1 MKIHAFGQQMGA
13 NMKKVTMQD
22 IADEI
27 GVSKMTISKCFQDSD
42 DISEEMKEKIKS
54 VAGKMGYIYNKQ
66 NRYRVLVL
74 LSEIFLDQTDDF
86 YTSLY
91 KRLNE
96 ISGLNNIVLT
106 MKVIKTVK
114 GSIDLD
120 FNLEFQNQNGVIILG
135 QLPQNT
141 VKKVISCDIPVVCLD
156 FFYRNMQ
163 VDTITCNNFLA
174 SYYLTAYLIDKG
186 HKKLGFVGSLNATNS
201 INDRYL
207 GFYKAMLESGLLLDT
222 MIRLDDRDENGQLI
236 ELLLPESLPT
246 AFVCN
251 NDHIAY
257 LLIKQ
262 LKKLGY
268 RVPEDISVAG
278 FDDVVYSSISEPP
291 ITTMRVARKNMAQ
304 QAIKLLLRRMK
315 NPKAEIRAIS
325 IECNMIERES
335 VSEYMSID
343 TEKFYK

>member
-1 MKIHAFGQQMGA
+1 
-13 NMKKVTMQD
+13 MKKVTMQD

-42 DISEEMKEKIKS
+42 DISLEMKEKIKS
-54 VAGKMGYIYNKQ
+54 IAGKMGYVYNKQ

-74 LSEIFLDQTDDF
+74 LSEIFLDKSDDF
-86 YTSLY
+86 YTGLY

-106 MKVIKTVK
+106 MNAVK
-114 GSIDLD
+114 NAIETNDIVFDSQ
-120 FNLEFQNQNGVIILG
+120 FHNQNGIIILG
-135 QLPQNT
+135 QLPRKTLEKIVSFN
-141 VKKVISCDIPVVCLD
+141 IPIVCMD
-156 FFYRNMQ
+156 FFYRNIR

-174 SYYLTAYLIDKG
+174 SYYLTAYLLDKG
-186 HKKLGFVGSLNATNS
+186 HKSLGFVGSINATNS

-207 GFYKAMLESGLLLDT
+207 GFYKAVLESKLLLDD

-236 ELLLPESLPT
+236 ELALPEILPS

-262 LKKLGY
+262 LRKNGV
-268 RVPEDISVAG
+268 RVPEDISVVG
-278 FDDVVYSSISEPP
+278 FDDVIYSSISEPS
-291 ITTMRVARKNMAQ
+291 ITTMRVPRKSMAV
-304 QAIKLLLRRMK
+304 QAIKLILRRIK
-315 NPKAEIRAIS
+315 NPDAEIRSIS
-325 IECNMIERES
+325 IECRMIERES
-335 VSEYMSID
+335 VSEYND
-343 TEKFYK
+343 RR